1 MIKNVVFDLGGVIIH
16 LNRDRSVRRFEKI
29 GVSDAEELIDPY
41 EQKGIFLEL
50 ENGKINLA
58 EFNDKI
64 REHAGKD
71 IADEDIRQAWLGFI
85 VEVPEEKLDYIAELR
100 KDYNMY
106 LLSNT
111 NPAVQSWAQSSA
123 FSKAGKPLNDYFD
136 KMYLSYEMGVTKPD
150 PSIFEQMVADSGM
163 NPAETLFVDDGEA
176 NIVVAQRMGFHTYMP
191 KNAEDWRNAITELLK
206 NNA

>member
-191 KNAEDWRNAITELLK
+191 KNGEDWRNAITELLK